1 MMEYITINSINVP
14 QIGLGLFNMHGEM
27 LRQSIN
33 SAIHAGYTYFDTAYR
48 YGNEREI
55 GSLLSE
61 FKKELIAN
69 PIVSTKLSQIQY
81 WGTRRKL
88 YLDRMSIDKALR
100 MTTKNLQ
107 TDTIDIYFLHSPFN
121 GFSKA
126 YRELIHLKTKGKLK
140 IIGVSGFD
148 VDQMNRLKRECG
160 VYPDV
165 CMIEIHPFHFPHALV
180 SFCQEKGA
188 AIIAR
193 SPFAHGDIL
202 DELLVND
209 RLLVLSKKYGKTIPQ
224 VILRWIVQWG
234 MIATPRSN
242 NTNHIKENIDIFDF
256 SLSDDEMKAIN
267 DMNRNCSYGV
277 VSLANPR

>member
-1 MMEYITINSINVP
+1 MEYITINNINVP

-61 FKKELIAN
+61 FKKELISN

-88 YLDRMSIDKALR
+88 YLDRMSIGKALR

-107 TDTIDIYFLHSPFN
+107 TDTIDIYLLHSPFN

-148 VDQMNRLKRECG
+148 VEQMKRLKEECG
-160 VYPDV
+160 EYPNV
-165 CMIEIHPFHFPHALV
+165 CMLEIHPFHFPISLV
-180 SFCQEKGA
+180 NFCQEKGVV
-188 AIIAR
+188 IIAR

-202 DELLVND
+202 NELSTDE
-209 RLLVLSKKYGKTIPQ
+209 RLIDLSNKYNKTIPQ
-224 VILRWIVQWG
+224 IILKWIVQWG
-234 MIATPRSN
+234 IIALPRSSN
-242 NTNHIKENIDIFDF
+242 INHIKENINIFDF
-256 SLSDDEMKAIN
+256 KLSEKEMEIIN
-267 DMNRNCSYGV
+267 GLNRNCSYGV
-277 VSLANPR
+277 VSILKSK